1 MAPPPFGCPASSLLE
16 RPLGFASPPRDG
28 FAFIAAPVALA
39 RNYSQVAGPSLEGG
53 QVATL
58 RLHVASS
65 CHVMASRYSP
75 SAASV
80 SPK

>member
-39 RNYSQVAGPSLEGG
+39 RMYPSLVTYGWRRMG
-53 QVATL
+53 HMAHLL
-58 RLHVASS
+58 RGN
-65 CHVMASRYSP
+65 
-75 SAASV
+75 
-80 SPK
+80 